1 MTLKTVDK
9 ILYDQPF
16 DNKEFGSER
25 NRIPALYTLN
35 DGSVMAGADIRY
47 AHGSDSPN
55 NIDIAIAV
63 SKDGY
68 TDWEYSMVN
77 HFDDYADTVTSTDSA
92 SFIDSAIVQSKTG
105 RIFMLAD
112 AQPSECG
119 YLQCKTGTGYTE
131 INGKKHLLLTKGNNG
146 DKLSTFEFYVDDF
159 DGDFAPVFSRNDSK
173 ATEYTVDRE
182 FRLYKNGEPV
192 FADQKGADGVKIHQN
207 IFYSS
212 AELKCYKTTYL
223 WLRYSDDNGK
233 TWSNP
238 IIISEQI
245 KNDKESFLGVGP
257 GRGIAIN
264 HNGKERILFC
274 VYDNNGLFKDPI
286 FENASVVYSDDNG
299 ITWHRSNKIKIK
311 SGVGKTSES
320 QLVKI
325 EGKNYKALRIYAR
338 NLSNYI
344 AYADST
350 DGGATWTPFRAD
362 RSLEGTKNCMVSLME
377 TTRKLD
383 GKQMILCSSGGNLK
397 LRADGILRVGVT
409 ENNGNVNWLN
419 TYHLTQGFYGYSCLT
434 ELSDGNF
441 AVFYEDEAAHLKYT
455 IFSVSDNG
463 EISEINGEN
472 LDFKPDLSP
481 KAQRSIKAKRFLA
494 KIKFAFGLM

>member
-1 MTLKTVDK
+1 MSSK

-16 DNKEFGSER
+16 DNKEYGSER

-55 NIDIAIAV
+55 NIDIAVAV

-68 TDWEYSMVN
+68 TDWEYTMVN

-92 SFIDSAIVQSKTG
+92 SFIDSVIVQSSTG

-119 YLQCKTGTGYTE
+119 YLQAKTGTGYTT
-131 INGKKHLLLTKGNNG
+131 INGKKHLLLTSGNNG
-146 DKLSTFEFYVDDF
+146 DKLSSFAYYVGDF
-159 DGDFAPVFSRNDSK
+159 DGDFAPVYTRADNK
-173 ATEYTVDRE
+173 ITEYSLDRE
-182 FRLYKNGEPV
+182 FRLYKNGEPA
-192 FADQKGADGVKIHQN
+192 FAEQKGSENVKIQQN

-238 IIISEQI
+238 QIVSEFV
-245 KNDKESFLGVGP
+245 KNQKESFLGVGP
-257 GRGIAIN
+257 GRGVAIN

-286 FENASVVYSDDNG
+286 FENASVIYTDDNG
-299 ITWHRSNKIKIK
+299 ETWHRSNKIKIK
-311 SGVGKTSES
+311 AGIQKTSEA

-325 EGKNYKALRIYAR
+325 DSGDYKALRIYAR

-350 DGGATWTPFRAD
+350 DGGETWTEFRAD
-362 RSLEGTKNCMVSLME
+362 KQLEGTKNCMVSLID
-377 TTRKLD
+377 TTRKIN
-383 GKQMILCSSGGNLK
+383 GKQMILCSAGGNLK
-397 LRADGILRVGVT
+397 LRADGVLRVGLV
-409 ENNGNVNWLN
+409 EKDGNVDWIS

-434 ELSDGNF
+434 EYSDGNF

-455 IFSVSDNG
+455 VFSVSENG
-463 EISEINGEN
+463 EINEINGEN
-472 LDFKPDLSP
+472 LDFKPDNSP
-481 KAQRSIKAKRFLA
+481 KAQRSLKTKRA
-494 KIKFAFGLM
+494 IANIKFKLGLM

>member
-1 MTLKTVDK
+1 MNSKF
-9 ILYDQPF
+9 LYEQIF
-16 DNKEFGSER
+16 DNKEYGSER

-47 AHGSDSPN
+47 GHGSDSPN
-55 NIDIAIAV
+55 NIDIAVAI
-63 SKDGY
+63 SPNGYDG
-68 TDWEYSMVN
+68 WEYVMVN

-92 SFIDSAIVQSKTG
+92 SFIDSVIVQSGTG

-119 YLQCKTGTGYTE
+119 YLQCKTGSGYCE
-131 INGKKHLLLTKGNNG
+131 IDGKKYMLLTNGKNS
-146 DKLSTFEFYVDDF
+146 DKLSTFGYYIGDF
-159 DGDFAPVFSRNDSK
+159 KGDFALVYTRTDKK
-173 ATEYTVDRE
+173 ATEYSVDRE
-182 FRLYKNGEPV
+182 FRLYKNGKPLY
-192 FADQKGADGVKIHQN
+192 ADQKGAEGVKIHQN
-207 IFYSS
+207 VFYSC

-233 TWSNP
+233 TWSCP
-238 IIISEQI
+238 KILSEQV
-245 KNDKESFLGVGP
+245 KNEKESFLGVGP
-257 GRGIAIN
+257 GRGAVIN

-286 FENASVVYSDDNG
+286 FENASVIYSDDNG
-299 ITWHRSNKIKIK
+299 ETWHRSNKIKIK
-311 SGVGKTSES
+311 SGLRKTSEA

-325 EGKNYKALRIYAR
+325 EGEKYKALRIYAR

-350 DGGATWTPFRAD
+350 DGGETWTEFRAD

-377 TTRKLD
+377 TSKKID
-383 GKQMILCSSGGNLK
+383 GKQVVLCSAGGNL
-397 LRADGILRVGVT
+397 LARADGVLRVGLT
-409 ENNGNVNWLN
+409 ESNGDVNWIS

-455 IFSVSDNG
+455 VFCVSDNG
-463 EISEINGEN
+463 VINEINGDN
-472 LDFKPDLSP
+472 LDFKPDS
-481 KAQRSIKAKRFLA
+481 SA
-494 KIKFAFGLM
+494 KIKKSVKTKKKIAGIKFKLGLM